1 MSERLREFA
10 PRLRLLAKC
19 SHSSKERW
27 LENNLNDSLILCLC
41 ECSLNILRGN
51 IPLQPKQKMVL
62 AKHKEDLRKLIDK
75 KISIKK
81 KKEILQDGGFIGALL
96 APIVSILS
104 GLLSGN
110 ASN

>member
-1 MSERLREFA
+1 
-10 PRLRLLAKC
+10 
-19 SHSSKERW
+19 
-27 LENNLNDSLILCLC
+27 
-41 ECSLNILRGN
+41 
-51 IPLQPKQKMVL
+51 MVL

-75 KISIKK
+75 KISMKK

>member
-1 MSERLREFA
+1 MSNRLKEFA
-10 PRLRLLAKC
+10 PELKLLCKFNNNR
-19 SHSSKERW
+19 KQRW
-27 LENNLNDSLILCLC
+27 LEKNLNDSLILCLC

-51 IPLQPKQKMVL
+51 IPLQPKQKKML

-81 KKEILQDGGFIGALL
+81 KRQILQNGGFIGTLL
-96 APIVSILS
+96 GPIVSILS
-104 GLLSGN
+104 GLLGGN